1 MENRYT
7 RCFSRKRELIE
18 PPSINK
24 NTEKRHFAIADCA
37 TSPPMHT
44 VLTGYSSYAVKGGA
58 FVVSVDVLAPLAAIG
73 ITPPTHRSL
82 LLCALCLK

>member
-1 MENRYT
+1 MLVGSLKYIISCPLIVAHRLNIILT
-7 RCFSRKRELIE
+7 RLKL
-18 PPSINK
+18 
-24 NTEKRHFAIADCA
+24 A
-37 TSPPMHT
+37 

>member
-1 MENRYT
+1 MSQRAKPLKKSPSDEEDGLAYLT
-7 RCFSRKRELIE
+7 RLLELRLNI
-18 PPSINK
+18 ILTRLK
-24 NTEKRHFAIADCA
+24 LA
-37 TSPPMHT
+37 